1 MENLKERF
9 SDLAIEDIQRI
20 RGMIDAAVPDCL
32 VRGYRPSQKGLSC
45 RMLKMLMFWP
55 TPLKLE
61 RKSSS
66 HSINVIFLTKLWK
79 NSTSKFSTQ
88 TILFSTRKRS
98 GVWSQSRLDG
108 FAVASV
114 AELSPLTSRQ
124 KRFACSSESFALR
137 CEVGATVDDGTHG
150 KRHPQI
156 HDARP
161 GVQFGRLVTEFEK
174 ERLSL

>member
-79 NSTSKFSTQ
+79 NSTSKLSTQ
-88 TILFSTRKRS
+88 TIYSLPERRAEFGRNRASMASRSPALRSFRLSHRAKNDLPVRRSHSPWGARSERPLTMAPTGRGTRRFMMRVLGFS
-98 GVWSQSRLDG
+98 
-108 FAVASV
+108 SV
-114 AELSPLTSRQ
+114 AL
-124 KRFACSSESFALR
+124 
-137 CEVGATVDDGTHG
+137 
-150 KRHPQI
+150 
-156 HDARP
+156 
-161 GVQFGRLVTEFEK
+161 
-174 ERLSL
+174 

>member
-1 MENLKERF
+1 LLG
-9 SDLAIEDIQRI
+9 SWISTIA
-20 RGMIDAAVPDCL
+20 
-32 VRGYRPSQKGLSC
+32 KGLELPDAKDAHVLADAIKAGAQVIVTFDKRDFSHEA
-45 RMLKMLMFWP
+45 
-55 TPLKLE
+55 LE
-61 RKSSS
+61 EFDIEAQ
-66 HSINVIFLTKLWK
+66 HPDD
-79 NSTSKFSTQ
+79 
-88 TILFSTRKRS
+88 LFSTRKKS

-161 GVQFGRLVTEFEK
+161 GVQFGRLVTGFEK

>member
-1 MENLKERF
+1 LAEAGIFRARWTEEIHKEWMENLKERF

-20 RGMIDAAVPDCL
+20 RG
-32 VRGYRPSQKGLSC
+32 SC

-79 NSTSKFSTQ
+79 NSTSKLSTQ

-161 GVQFGRLVTEFEK
+161 GVQFGRLVTGFEK